1 MIVQLLFHMYL
12 YWERKTPFRGRWR
25 AGLNLLKQWKT
36 GGKNR
41 KQRRAA
47 GAGVRCYLAQLGG
60 AHECMDRGGLMRNQW
75 NVEQEGVDGRTDGGG
90 VRLLLLLLLLLLVLT
105 ERGGWG
111 VKTAR
116 REIRHES
123 MKCTTKTKKAEMA
136 VDVAGMGGGWGG
148 RWRRRG
154 GAEGIPCGPPYTP
167 SSKHKGL
174 F

>member
-60 AHECMDRGGLMRNQW
+60 AHECMDRGGLVRNQW

-90 VRLLLLLLLLLLVLT
+90 GVRLLLLLLLLVLT
-105 ERGGWG
+105 ERGRWG

-123 MKCTTKTKKAEMA
+123 MKCTTKTKKAETA